1 MRNTEKT
8 VNTTDKT
15 CVERYTYRIEW
26 SGEDNAHIGRCL
38 EFPSLSA
45 HGKSADNALK
55 EIEFL
60 VGETIRI
67 MKADKEPLP
76 ESFGMKKYKGNLT
89 LRISGEMHRS
99 LAIRSAE
106 EGVSINQYIVS
117 RL

>member
-1 MRNTEKT
+1 MKNIDMNNPESEKHQI
-8 VNTTDKT
+8 
-15 CVERYTYRIEW
+15 ERYTYRIEW
-26 SGEDNAHIGRCL
+26 SHEDNAHIGRCL

-45 HGKSADNALK
+45 HGKSADKALK

-67 MKADKEPLP
+67 MTAGNEQIP